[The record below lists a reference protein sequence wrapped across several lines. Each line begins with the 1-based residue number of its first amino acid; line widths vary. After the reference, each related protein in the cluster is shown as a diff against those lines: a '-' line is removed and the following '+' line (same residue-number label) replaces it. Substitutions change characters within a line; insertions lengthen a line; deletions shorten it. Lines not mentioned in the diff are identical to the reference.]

1 VLATVL
7 LRAVRSSSQAAP
19 VEQPATAPEP
29 AVASQPEEPVQV
41 IRTGGGCFA
50 CPPGER
56 SSPAT

>member
-1 VLATVL
+1 V
-7 LRAVRSSSQAAP
+7 RASSQAAP
-19 VEQPATAPEP
+19 AEPPATTTEPDTAP
-29 AVASQPEEPVQV
+29 QPEESVQV